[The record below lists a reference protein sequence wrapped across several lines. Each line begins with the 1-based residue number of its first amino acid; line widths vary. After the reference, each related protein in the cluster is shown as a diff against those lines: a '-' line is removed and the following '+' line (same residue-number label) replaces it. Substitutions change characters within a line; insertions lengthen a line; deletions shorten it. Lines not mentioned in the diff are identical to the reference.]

1 MFITTF
7 FFNDSLMHKIY
18 INMGKFSFLDV
29 LPQIIFT
36 IIICS
41 IINAIL
47 KRLYLP
53 QKNILEIKY
62 EKNLDILNVRVA
74 SVMKKLNIKFICFFL
89 INIIF
94 LVFFWYYLSCFCII
108 YINTQI
114 YLFEVSLISFSIS
127 LIIPFFIYLLPG
139 IFRIPS
145 LRQPEKCIYNIS
157 KIF

>member
-1 MFITTF
+1 MFITTL

-18 INMGKFSFLDV
+18 VNMGKFNFVDV

-47 KRLYLP
+47 KKLYMP

-62 EKNLDILNVRVA
+62 EKNIDILNVKIVNI
-74 SVMKKLNIKFICFFL
+74 MKILNIKFKCFFL

-94 LVFFWYYLSCFCII
+94 LVFAWYYLSCFCII

-114 YLFEVSLISFSIS
+114 YLFEVSLISFSFS

-139 IFRIPS
+139 IFRMNS
-145 LRQPEKCIYNIS
+145 LGQPEKCIYNIS

>member
-1 MFITTF
+1 
-7 FFNDSLMHKIY
+7 
-18 INMGKFSFLDV
+18 MGKFSFLDV

-145 LRQPEKCIYNIS
+145 LRQPEKCIY
-157 KIF
+157 